1 MTAARKKRIYKE
13 ALGGSVSGYRTTPKA
28 DNDLVEGARWIRA
41 DNPQAARRFLDAA
54 FDAFDR
60 LAKFPESGPLARF
73 KNRKL
78 AAVRFCVLPP
88 PFNRWLVFYQLRG
101 GEMEVLRVV
110 YGTQN
115 WRGNP
120 DAFFI

>member
-1 MTAARKKRIYKE
+1 M
-13 ALGGSVSGYRTTPKA
+13 SGYRTTPRA
-28 DNDLVEGARWIRA
+28 DEDLIEGARWIRA
-41 DNPQAARRFLDAA
+41 DYPQAARRFLDAA
-54 FDAFDR
+54 FKAFDR
-60 LAKFPESGPLARF
+60 LAEFPASGPLARF

-78 AAVRFCVLPP
+78 AGVRFHVLPP
-88 PFNRWLVFYQLRG
+88 PFNRWLIFYQVRDD
-101 GEMEVLRVV
+101 EVKVLRVV

>member
-1 MTAARKKRIYKE
+1 M
-13 ALGGSVSGYRTTPKA
+13 SGCRTTPRA
-28 DNDLVEGARWIRA
+28 DEDLIEGARWIRA
-41 DNPQAARRFLDAA
+41 DNPRAARCFLDAA

-60 LAKFPESGPLARF
+60 LAEFPESGPLARF

-88 PFNRWLVFYQLRG
+88 PFNRWLIFYQQHG
-101 GEMEVLRVV
+101 GEVEILRVV
-110 YGTQN
+110 FGTQN